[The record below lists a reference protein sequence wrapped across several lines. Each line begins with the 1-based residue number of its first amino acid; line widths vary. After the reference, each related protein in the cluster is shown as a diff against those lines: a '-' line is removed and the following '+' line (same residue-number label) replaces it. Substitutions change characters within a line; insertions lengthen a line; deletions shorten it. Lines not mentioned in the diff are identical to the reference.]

1 MAFVKATGHPKFF
14 DAQVTCSCGNSFVV
28 GSTKAKIDVEIC
40 SKCHP
45 FFTGEMRFVDTMGR
59 VEKFQAKMAS
69 APKGQAALSKKARKV
84 LKKKEEDEKEAAKP
98 KNLKEM
104 FDRVRGSVN

>member
-1 MAFVKATGHPKFF
+1 MKAAIHPKYF
-14 DAQVTCSCGNSFVV
+14 DATVKCSCGNTFVV
-28 GSTKAKIDVEIC
+28 GSTKPGIVVEIC

-59 VEKFQAKMAS
+59 VERFTQKIAAIP
-69 APKGQAALSKKARKV
+69 AGQVSMSKKARKAM
-84 LKKKEEDEKEAAKP
+84 KKRLEEETEAAKP

-104 FDRVRGSVN
+104 FDRVRSKVD

>member
-1 MAFVKATGHPKFF
+1 M
-14 DAQVTCSCGNSFVV
+14 V
-28 GSTKAKIDVEIC
+28 GSTKPEIVVEIC

-59 VEKFQAKMAS
+59 VERFTQKMAS
-69 APKGQAALSKKARKV
+69 TPSGQVSMSKKVRKAM
-84 LKKKEEDEKEAAKP
+84 KKKLEDEAEAAKP

-104 FDRVRGSVN
+104 FDRVRSKVD

>member
-1 MAFVKATGHPKFF
+1 MKAAIHPKYYE
-14 DAQVTCSCGNSFVV
+14 ATVTCACGNTFTV
-28 GSTKAKIDVEIC
+28 GSTKQKIDVDIC

-59 VEKFQAKMAS
+59 VEKFQQKMAS
-69 APKGQAALSKKARKV
+69 APTGTASLSKRKRQAI
-84 LKKKEEDEKEAAKP
+84 KKKQEEDIEAAKP

-104 FDRVRGSVN
+104 FDRVRSKVD

>member
-1 MAFVKATGHPKFF
+1 M
-14 DAQVTCSCGNSFVV
+14 TCVCGNIYTV
-28 GSTKAKIDVEIC
+28 GSTKQKIDVEIC

-59 VEKFQAKMAS
+59 VERFQQKQKQAPSGTS
-69 APKGQAALSKKARKV
+69 AMSKKARKQ
-84 LKKKEEDEKEAAKP
+84 LKKQEEEAAEAAKP

-104 FDRVRGSVN
+104 FDRVRSKVD